1 MPDNRSNNTV
11 APLADY
17 HVHTP
22 LCGHA
27 GGTIDEYVEQA
38 IALGLAEIGFAD
50 HMPMEVWNGYRPR
63 VAMALTEMATYQEQ
77 VERARA
83 KFAGR
88 IQVRFG
94 LEADYRADKERE
106 IGEFLRRYPFDYV
119 IGSVHFIG
127 PDAFDLASE
136 NCRWNEVDIDE
147 VYELYY
153 RTLERSIRSG
163 LFDIVGHIDIPKKFG
178 HYTTRDLTGWY
189 ERIAAACTAA
199 GSAVEINTSGLIK
212 PCREMYPHPDFLG
225 VLYRHNAPVTF
236 GSDAH
241 SPAEVGREFA
251 PAVALARSIGYRQ
264 IPYLAGRRL
273 AGWLP
278 LPAVVN

>member
-1 MPDNRSNNTV
+1 MSHHQ
-11 APLADY
+11 APVVSTAPCRLHDY
-17 HVHTP
+17 HVHTS

-27 GGTIDEYVEQA
+27 QGEVGQYVEHA
-38 IALGLAEIGFAD
+38 AALGLSEIGFAD

-63 VAMALTEMATYQEQ
+63 VAMSLAEMTTYLEQ
-77 VERARA
+77 VTRARE
-83 KFAGR
+83 KYAGR

-94 LEADYRADKERE
+94 IEADYRADKERE
-106 IGEFLRRYPFDYV
+106 IGDFLRDYPFDYV

-136 NCRWNEVDIDE
+136 NFRWNQVDVDE

-153 RTLERSIRSG
+153 RTLEQSIRSG

-178 HYTTRDLTGWY
+178 YRTTRDLTAWY
-189 ERIAAACTAA
+189 ERIAAACAA
-199 GSAVEINTSGLIK
+199 SGTAVEINTSGLIK
-212 PCREMYPHPDFLG
+212 PCREMYPHPDFLRA
-225 VLYRHNAPVTF
+225 LYRQDVPLTL

-241 SPAEVGREFA
+241 SPEEVGREFVR
-251 PAVALARSIGYRQ
+251 AVALARRIGYRR
-264 IPYLAGRRL
+264 IPSFSDRRL

-278 LPAVVN
+278 VE